1 MPNQAAPELCPA
13 KQPSCCNLPSRLRAV
28 TNQAASELSQPAAP
42 VRAITYVCWSVR
54 SGQGEPLCQEL
65 SPGQMG
71 PLIELPKTTGSSSA
85 LLRCLRAEAQ
95 PFPQPT
101 IDLPCPLPQARSTPG
116 AGTKTAGRQNLPRPL
131 DTKMEATSRGSHPLK
146 DFNRATSGRR
156 VGEHLSREG
165 RRSLGSV
172 ADPPGDLGT
181 PLKEGPGQDLGPPHG
196 GDDG

>member
-1 MPNQAAPELCPA
+1 M
-13 KQPSCCNLPSRLRAV
+13 
-28 TNQAASELSQPAAP
+28 TNQAASELSQPVAP

-101 IDLPCPLPQARSTPG
+101 IDLPCPLPQARSPPG
-116 AGTKTAGRQNLPRPL
+116 AGTPTAGRQNFPLP
-131 DTKMEATSRGSHPLK
+131 
-146 DFNRATSGRR
+146 
-156 VGEHLSREG
+156 
-165 RRSLGSV
+165 
-172 ADPPGDLGT
+172 
-181 PLKEGPGQDLGPPHG
+181 
-196 GDDG
+196 